1 MTDTITL
8 SFDEWVEEFKPAQN
22 HIDKNAFIDGL
33 MFETYGKEL
42 EFVRAQ
48 DINRIWTFI
57 ESDGVFCV
65 SEGMHIVNRLG
76 YAITEKPYAENT
88 FYIIEDDD

>member
-1 MTDTITL
+1 MTDTITI
-8 SFDEWVEEFKPAQN
+8 SFDEWGEEFKPVQN
-22 HIDKNAFIDGL
+22 HIDDNASIDGL

-76 YAITEKPYAENT
+76 YAITEIPYAENT
-88 FYIIEDDD
+88 FYVIEDED

>member
-1 MTDTITL
+1 MTDTITM
-8 SFDEWVEEFKPAQN
+8 SFDEWVGEFKPIQN
-22 HIDKNAFIDGL
+22 HIDKNASIDGL

-48 DINRIWTFI
+48 ALNRIWTFI

-76 YAITEKPYAENT
+76 YAITEIPYAENT
-88 FYIIEDDD
+88 FYVIEDDD

>member
-1 MTDTITL
+1 MTDTITI
-8 SFDEWVEEFKPAQN
+8 SFDEWVEEFKPVQN
-22 HIDKNAFIDGL
+22 HIDDNASIDGL

-42 EFVRAQ
+42 DYVRAQ

-57 ESDGVFCV
+57 ECDGVFCV

-76 YAITEKPYAENT
+76 YAITEIPYAENT
-88 FYIIEDDD
+88 FYIIEDED

>member
-1 MTDTITL
+1 MTNTITM
-8 SFDEWVEEFKPAQN
+8 SFDDWVEEFKPVQN
-22 HIDKNAFIDGL
+22 HIDDNASFDGL
-33 MFETYGKEL
+33 MFETYGVEL
-42 EFVRAQ
+42 AFVRAQ

-57 ESDGVFCV
+57 EQDGVFCV
-65 SEGMHIVNRLG
+65 SEGMHIVKRLG